1 MKAGGTPAPARA
13 RSVQCTAG
21 GSVFLFAIVAAGA
34 TATASRDAFASGF
47 ALKEQS
53 VTAQGNAFAGAT
65 AGAEDASYLF
75 FNPAAMTR
83 IEGSQAVNAATF
95 VRPVAR
101 FDAKDASTAAGTPI
115 QGGNGGG
122 NGAESAVLPAL
133 YAVVDLSETVRF
145 VDDLHIGLG
154 INAPF
159 GLETDYE
166 NGWIGRYHALQSKL
180 KTVNVNPAIAFKVLE
195 RLSVGFGLQ
204 AQYATAELSN
214 AIDFGSIAAVIPALQ
229 PIAQPTQQDGRGRI
243 EGDAW
248 AFGYTAGL
256 LYEPWQGTRF
266 GVGYRS
272 AIKHNLKGDARFRL
286 DPTVGPAIAAGSG
299 AFAPTGARAKLNLP
313 EMVSLGAHH
322 DIDEQWSVM
331 GEAAWT
337 RWSRFDELRIRFG
350 NPAQPDSVTDEEW
363 HDTWFFAAGA
373 TYRPTKSWAIRLG
386 TAYDQSPVPNS
397 KRTPR
402 IPDNDRVWLSFGGT
416 YQPTAT
422 VAVTLGYA
430 HLFMLDSSIKLSAND
445 PGNRAR
451 GNLSGDY
458 ESHIDLF
465 GAQIQIAF

>member
-1 MKAGGTPAPARA
+1 MKAGGTPARPRVRPVRCNAARGVFLVA
-13 RSVQCTAG
+13 MIASMTTAG
-21 GSVFLFAIVAAGA
+21 
-34 TATASRDAFASGF
+34 DAWASGF

-53 VTAQGNAFAGAT
+53 ATAQGNAFAGAT

-83 IEGSQAVNAATF
+83 VQGSQTAT
-95 VRPVAR
+95 VATAIRPVAR

-122 NGAESAVLPAL
+122 NGAESAVVPAL
-133 YAVVDLSETVRF
+133 YAVVDLSESVRF
-145 VDDLHIGLG
+145 IDGLRIGLG

-159 GLETDYE
+159 GLETDYK

-180 KTVNVNPAIAFKVLE
+180 KTVNVNPAVAFKVLE
-195 RLSVGFGLQ
+195 RLSVGVGLQ

-214 AIDFGSIAAVIPALQ
+214 AIDFGSIAAGIPALQ
-229 PIAQPTQQDGRGRI
+229 PVAQPTQQDGRGRV
-243 EGDAW
+243 EGDDW
-248 AFGYTAGL
+248 AFGFTAGL

-272 AIKHNLKGDARFRL
+272 ALKHTLKGDARFRL

-299 AFAPTGARAKLNLP
+299 AFAPTGTRAKLNLP
-313 EMVSLGAHH
+313 EMVSFGAHH
-322 DIDEQWSVM
+322 DIDDQWSVM

-373 TYRPTKSWAIRLG
+373 TYRPSKAWAIRLG

-402 IPDNDRVWLSFGGT
+402 IPDNDRVWLSVGGT
-416 YQPTAT
+416 YQPAAN
-422 VAVTLGYA
+422 VAVTLGYT
-430 HLFMLDSSIKLSAND
+430 HIFMMDSSIKLSSND
-445 PGNRAR
+445 PGNRTR

-458 ESHIDLF
+458 DSHIDLF
-465 GAQIQIAF
+465 GVQLQIAF